1 MMAIASIT
9 QKRIKKNK
17 EMMSMIKYTE
27 ENIKKLEE
35 VYRIMM
41 AASNLQNTAKR
52 NQEILKAGEL
62 LGEVGLVSNA
72 DSVQQIT
79 AAYNNH
85 VLGRIREIIRK
96 ASKQKSNN

>member
-1 MMAIASIT
+1 MRPFCFALKTIIHVKIT
-9 QKRIKKNK
+9 IGG
-17 EMMSMIKYTE
+17 SMIKYTE

-41 AASNLQNTAKR
+41 TASQLQNTAKR

-72 DSVQQIT
+72 DDMQQIT
-79 AAYNNH
+79 AAYSDH
-85 VLGRIREIIRK
+85 ILGRIREIVRNEAK
-96 ASKQKSNN
+96 